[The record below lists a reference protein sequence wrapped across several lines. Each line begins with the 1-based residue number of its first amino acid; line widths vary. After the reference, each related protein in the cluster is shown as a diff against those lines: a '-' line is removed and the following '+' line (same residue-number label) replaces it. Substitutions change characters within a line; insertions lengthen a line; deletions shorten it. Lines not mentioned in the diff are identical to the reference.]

1 MPIGI
6 LGGTFD
12 PIHFGHLRA
21 ALEVF
26 QELGLEEVR
35 LIPSHTPPH
44 RAAPVGS
51 PDQRLRMVQAAV
63 EGVAGLRVDRCELER
78 GGTSYT
84 VDTLLSLRTEA
95 GARPLC
101 LILGTDAFCGL
112 GAWHRWR
119 ELPALCHFVVVQR
132 PGWEPPR
139 DGTAADLL
147 RAGETR
153 DPAQLKRAGGGQVL
167 RYTVTQLDVSAS
179 RIRADIQAGK
189 SPRFLLPDAVWRLI
203 QKEGLYR

>member
-12 PIHFGHLRA
+12 PVHFGHLRA
-21 ALEVF
+21 ALEVL
-26 QELGLEEVR
+26 QDMELDEVR
-35 LIPSHTPPH
+35 VIPSHTPPH
-44 RAAPVGS
+44 RAAPVAS

-63 EGVAGLRVDRCELER
+63 EGVTGLRVDRRELDR
-78 GGTSYT
+78 GGISYT
-84 VDTLLSLRTEA
+84 VDTLLSLHAET
-95 GARPLC
+95 GVPPLC

-112 GAWHRWR
+112 GSWHRWR
-119 ELPALCHFVVVQR
+119 ELPSLCHFVVVQR

-139 DGTAADLL
+139 DGAAADLL

-167 RYTVTQLDVSAS
+167 RHTVTQLDVSAS
-179 RIRADIQAGK
+179 RIRTAIQAGK

-203 QKEGLYR
+203 QTEGLYR